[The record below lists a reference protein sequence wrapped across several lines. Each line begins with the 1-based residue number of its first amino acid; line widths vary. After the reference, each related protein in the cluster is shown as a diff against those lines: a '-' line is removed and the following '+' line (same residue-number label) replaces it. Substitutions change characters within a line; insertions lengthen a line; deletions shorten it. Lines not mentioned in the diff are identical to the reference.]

1 MTTNLLIKKLFL
13 FIGTLLITSLFNYS
27 LSQIR
32 DPRPKDQANVFWDGT
47 YPLYSMVSGQE
58 IKPNSN
64 GDYIFWGTTN
74 EDPRPTTY
82 SVKKGKSLTVYK
94 FISYEE
100 CALFCNNIRSSKNMT
115 LINIKNSSSTVT
127 NKENQNFNY
136 FSQYVKKDDIGKYRI
151 NNPYNIGDESIIK
164 SVDTTVQR
172 IKNNLELLSNNLS
185 TIRSNIPST
194 ESKLSELKTACKEM
208 NSFYEGISYW
218 QYYRV
223 IDRRKVTRILKDHNY
238 SELINDFN
246 YNIFIMKR
254 LNDKSRYFFQIVDT
268 RNHKQVRGEY
278 FSEDEWKK
286 IGKKAAIEFIP
297 DNNKIDFLCENFGIT
312 AMQFL
317 NFGLFSSMLEDS
329 IKSSKNKQDIF
340 GYTYIGQVENGVRSG
355 FGTLVN
361 LYQDTIYKGIW
372 KDDMPYQGQFYQFNY
387 ENKCFGNCENGVGLK
402 ITNTDC
408 VYRGEF
414 KDEKW
419 EGKGEYIFTPNYSNF
434 NNNYM
439 TSTFKNGKEGVDRKN
454 FTLNAIKTENNNLV
468 ISRFYNGTIIFY
480 SKIEDDDGYH
490 KVMRLFNSGQ
500 IFSGYVADDE
510 IKRGTTYFENG
521 NIYIGTS
528 LSVGGNIEGTG
539 IRMELNSN
547 GTCNVFS
554 GQFVNNKLNGIG
566 SAKFSTGQTLEGLFE
581 NGKFIKSNEQI
592 AQEKINEENR
602 IAQENRIAEEKIK
615 EQKTKEENKLFPNDF
630 DPNKVRWN
638 YVKNTT
644 SKCKGCPNKIQC
656 SKKSKNDLA
665 SETDLS
671 SWLVLLSANARYGLA
686 ISFGMPD
693 PYLIDVDLY
702 ECPEFCTNQCK
713 YYYNLNKEKGY

>member
-1 MTTNLLIKKLFL
+1 MKFLQKTKKIIHLLV
-13 FIGTLLITSLFNYS
+13 ITIIISQINYS
-27 LSQIR
+27 ICQIR
-32 DPRPKDQANVFWDGT
+32 DPRPKDQANVFWNGS
-47 YPLYSMVSGQE
+47 YPLYSLVSGQE

-74 EDPRPTTY
+74 EDPRPTSY
-82 SVKKGKSLTVYK
+82 NIKKGKSLTVYK
-94 FISYEE
+94 FASFEE
-100 CALFCNNIRSSKNMT
+100 CALFCNTIRSSKNMA
-115 LINIKNSSSTVT
+115 LINVKNSSNTVS
-127 NKENQNFNY
+127 NLENQNYNY
-136 FSQYVKKDDIGKYRI
+136 FSEYVKKDDIGKYRI

-172 IKNNLELLSNNLS
+172 INDNLELLTNDLS
-185 TIRSNIPST
+185 SIRKSIPST
-194 ESKLSELKTACKEM
+194 ESELSELKTASREM

-223 IDRRKVTRILKDHNY
+223 IDRKKVSSILRDYNY

-246 YNIFIMKR
+246 YNIFLIKK
-254 LNDKSRYFFQIVDT
+254 LNDKSRCFFQIVDT

-278 FSEDEWKK
+278 FSEEELEKIIKK
-286 IGKKAAIEFIP
+286 RGVEFVP

-312 AMQFL
+312 AMQYL

-329 IKSSKNKQDIF
+329 IKSSKNKQDIL

-355 FGTLVN
+355 FGSLVN
-361 LYQDTIYKGIW
+361 LFQDTIYKGIW

-414 KDEKW
+414 KDGKW
-419 EGKGEYIFTPNYSNF
+419 EGKGEYIFTPNYNSI

-439 TSTFKNGKEGVDRKN
+439 TSTFTNGKEGVDRKN
-454 FTLNAIKTENNNLV
+454 FTLNAIKTENNNLI

-480 SKIEDDDGYH
+480 SKIEDEDGYH

-500 IFSGYVADDE
+500 IFSGYVTDDE

-521 NIYIGTS
+521 NIYIGSS
-528 LSVGGNIEGTG
+528 LSVGGDIEGTG

-554 GQFVNNKLNGIG
+554 GQFINNKLTGIG

-581 NGKFIKSNEQI
+581 NGKFVKSNEQI

-602 IAQENRIAEEKIK
+602 IAEEKIK
-615 EQKTKEENKLFPNDF
+615 AQKTNDENKMMPNDF
-630 DPNKVRWN
+630 DPSKVKWN

-644 SKCKGCPNKIQC
+644 RKCNGCPNNIQC
-656 SKKSKNDLA
+656 SKRSKDDIA
-665 SETDLS
+665 AETDLS
-671 SWLVLLSANARYGLA
+671 SWLVLPSAKLRYGLA
-686 ISFGMPD
+686 KSFGLPD
-693 PYLIDVDLY
+693 PYLINVDLY
-702 ECPEFCTNQCK
+702 ECPEFCSNECK
-713 YYYNLNKEKGY
+713 YYYNLNKERGY